1 MGKKF
6 SAAPLALALVVACAP
21 FATRSAPAAAAAA
34 DAAAPSG
41 AGPLHL
47 AFPKAYNKLE
57 TWQLYGGFV
66 RHLAQCTRLR
76 IVNQDG
82 RALDEGVDALDLLPE
97 ERMLDLLKHGKLQLT
112 QVSTGLVPVAMD
124 TAKGVPFAVRGDGA
138 SGRFHGYRLNL
149 IVRADSPFKVPADLQ
164 GKRIAHTTAGSNSG
178 NLAPRAYFP
187 ALGLV
192 PDSNYKVVFSK
203 GHERSI
209 IGTQYG
215 FWDAAAVA
223 SDQFERM
230 ARKGQ
235 IRRSDFRVLWSSDTF
250 PASAWV
256 MSGQLPADTQA
267 ALRRCTASYRI
278 PASVSALL
286 DGADRFVAIDPATAF
301 APVRFVAERSAVTK
315 P

>member
-1 MGKKF
+1 MGMIS
-6 SAAPLALALVVACAP
+6 SAAPLALAALVACAP
-21 FATRSAPAAAAAA
+21 HISRAAPAA
-34 DAAAPSG
+34 DAAPGPSSAP
-41 AGPLHL
+41 PLRL

-82 RALDEGVDALDLLPE
+82 RALDDSVDALDLLPE
-97 ERMLDLLKHGKLQLT
+97 DRMLELLKQGKLQLT
-112 QVSTGLVPVAMD
+112 QVSTGLVPAAMD
-124 TAKGVPFAVRGDGA
+124 SAKGVPFAVRGDGA
-138 SGRFHGYRLNL
+138 SGRFHGYRVNL

-187 ALGLV
+187 AIGLV
-192 PDSNYKVVFSK
+192 PETGYQVVFSQ

-256 MSGQLPADTQA
+256 MSGQLPSETQA
-267 ALRRCTASYRI
+267 TLRRCTASYRI
-278 PASVSALL
+278 PANVSALL
-286 DGADRFVAIDPATAF
+286 DGADRFVAIDPVAAY
-301 APVRFVAERSAVTK
+301 APVRFVAERSAPTK
-315 P
+315 H

>member
-1 MGKKF
+1 MGMF
-6 SAAPLALALVVACAP
+6 SSAAPWALAAVLACAP
-21 FATRSAPAAAAAA
+21 HVLQAAPAA
-34 DAAAPSG
+34 DAAAAPT
-41 AGPLHL
+41 LHL

-82 RALDEGVDALDLLPE
+82 RALDESVDALDLLPE
-97 ERMLDLLKHGKLQLT
+97 ERMLDLLKQGKLQLT
-112 QVSTGLVPVAMD
+112 QVSTGLVPAAID
-124 TAKGVPFAVRGDGA
+124 NAKGVPFAVRGDGA
-138 SGRFHGYRLNL
+138 SGRFHGYRVNL
-149 IVRADSPFKVPADLQ
+149 IVRADSPFKAPVDLQ

-192 PDSNYKVVFSK
+192 PDSNYHVVFSQ

-235 IRRSDFRVLWSSDTF
+235 IRRADFRVLWSSDTF

-256 MSGQLPADTQA
+256 MSGQLPAQTQA

-278 PASVSALL
+278 PANVSALL
-286 DGADRFVAIDPATAF
+286 DGADRFVAIDPAAAF

>member
-1 MGKKF
+1 MGIIP
-6 SAAPLALALVVACAP
+6 SAAPLALAALLACAP
-21 FATRSAPAAAAAA
+21 HTSRAAPAADPPGATS
-34 DAAAPSG
+34 AAP
-41 AGPLHL
+41 PLRL

-82 RALDEGVDALDLLPE
+82 RALDDSVDALDLLPE
-97 ERMLDLLKHGKLQLT
+97 DRMLDLLKRGMLQLT
-112 QVSTGLVPVAMD
+112 QVSTGLVPAAMD
-124 TAKGVPFAVRGDGA
+124 SAQGLPFAVRGDSA
-138 SGRFHGYRLNL
+138 SGRFHGYRVNL
-149 IVRADSPFKVPADLQ
+149 IVRTDSAYKTPADLK

-192 PDSNYKVVFSK
+192 PETGYQVVFSQ

-256 MSGQLPADTQA
+256 MSGKLPSDTQA

-278 PASVSALL
+278 PPAVSSLL
-286 DGADRFVAIDPATAF
+286 DGADRFVAIDPAAAY
-301 APVRFVAERSAVTK
+301 APVRFVAERGAAAK
-315 P
+315 

>member
-1 MGKKF
+1 MGMI
-6 SAAPLALALVVACAP
+6 SPAAPLALAALLACAP
-21 FATRSAPAAAAAA
+21 HTLRAAPAAE
-34 DAAAPSG
+34 AP
-41 AGPLHL
+41 APTPLRL

-82 RALDEGVDALDLLPE
+82 RALDDGVDALDLLPE
-97 ERMLDLLKHGKLQLT
+97 DRMLELLKQGKLQLT
-112 QVSTGLVPVAMD
+112 QVSTGLVPAAMD
-124 TAKGVPFAVRGDGA
+124 SAQGVPFAVRGDGA
-138 SGRFHGYRLNL
+138 SGRFHGYRVNL
-149 IVRADSPFKVPADLQ
+149 IVRADSAYKIPADLK

-192 PDSNYKVVFSK
+192 PETGYQVVFSQ

-256 MSGQLPADTQA
+256 MSGKLASETQA

-278 PASVSALL
+278 PSPVSALL
-286 DGADRFVAIDPATAF
+286 DGADRFVAIDPAAAY
-301 APVRFVAERSAVTK
+301 APVRFVAERSAAPK